1 MTALLL
7 STLVL
12 GLISRTLP
20 QLNIIAIGFG
30 LNSLVVLG
38 GLSMGIGAIAWVF
51 QEQIQTTLDLLVES
65 LVTRVT

>member
-1 MTALLL
+1 M
-7 STLVL
+7 
-12 GLISRTLP
+12 P

-38 GLSMGIGAIAWVF
+38 GLTMGIGAIAWVF